1 MDITVKSLYLKT
13 SPRKVAPALFMM
25 RGQNA
30 ERAMISLKLT
40 NRKASGYAAD
50 LLKSALAVAKENDLD
65 LDKMV
70 IKEVYCN
77 EGPRLKRRQI
87 KSRGR
92 ADAIVKRM
100 SHLTIVITDNAVES
114 PITKKQSPVKEEKKE
129 EKAEVTIKTPKS
141 PKKLKEEE

>member
-30 ERAMISLKLT
+30 EKAMISLKLT
-40 NRKASGYAAD
+40 NRKASGFASD
-50 LLKSALAVAKENDLD
+50 LLKSALAIAKENDLD

-70 IKEVYCN
+70 VKEVYCN

-87 KSRGR
+87 KARGR
-92 ADAIVKRM
+92 ADAIQKRM
-100 SHLTIVITDNAVES
+100 SHLTIVITDNNEVES
-114 PITKKQSPVKEEKKE
+114 KKS
-129 EKAEVTIKTPKS
+129 KAESEETAATEVKS
-141 PKKLKEEE
+141 QKSKVKIASKN